1 MKRKF
6 VKVMFFGALALSTV
20 TYVGCKDYDDDV
32 KGLQEQIDNINQ
44 KGADV
49 TTEAMN
55 AAISSAIAK
64 VQADLDKI
72 ASKADKSALDA
83 LQAVVTKLQEAVN
96 GKADASTLESLKA
109 ELNEAI
115 ATVDSS
121 IQPKIDAAKTQL
133 EGQIAGLE
141 TKLEEADEA
150 IKGSIATQ
158 IADLKTELQDLM
170 DANAAEY
177 AKLYATKVD
186 LNALSDRVET
196 LEKIKHLTTDDVLSF
211 IQTDADV
218 KKYIDDEFVALL
230 QQNLDNPESALR
242 AYLEGVFTTGIMTQV
257 EAKCGEIADA
267 KMEALRQEWTT
278 YKTEQ
283 GKDYKAIVERLATLE
298 GYNLSTME
306 ELYNSLTDPKNNTID
321 KANTCFEALGDIT
334 DLATEFGKYTT
345 TTKLE
350 KNYVQIADLNTKIG
364 EYIGSSI
371 SDLDSKV
378 ETLETKLNALQSGL
392 TSMLK
397 SLVFAP
403 QKYDASGELVRSVS
417 FASIYTS
424 TAQTAEG
431 PVVISAPTSVK
442 VNFRVSPASAVADL
456 IGEHPKYTITTDKH
470 VITSR
475 AATNDGILTVASVEQ
490 AKDEADVAIE
500 GMITVT
506 LNAATAVKS
515 YALSLSVVGNNEEG
529 KDVTNFTEINSD
541 YFAVIVSKKYI
552 NAVDYAAKTYGSPEL
567 LVDKA
572 GSAINFYDAE
582 KNSEYIKVK
591 LSDNENGS
599 SPAAEAVTLASLGLS
614 PDLFEVTF
622 EKTESPVDADYFV
635 LNPTTYAL
643 TVNQSKLPASSR
655 YNKTCT
661 VTPKIKVTTTATNE
675 GQPVK
680 ADYTGTAVTAKI
692 VAEGVNLEYAV
703 ANELYWSN
711 ASAAQTVTLTSE
723 QIADIVKEIN
733 KVTGETYDN
742 LTAALAGVV
751 ASDGNVSTSD
761 GDVSIAASG
770 NDVTVTIPQGTV
782 GDAAKD
788 YTFTPS
794 LKLTYDNSAIVNITV
809 KVKVLAPVVTDLKLG
824 ANTINWNGTSVV
836 DLMPSADAQTMT
848 ALTVSRKLSEVLLA
862 TDIAALKK
870 AVVTDKTVQLKI
882 TKGGDEGETNLYPGT
897 INFDDFTVKAAA
909 ATDKAVS
916 YTFSLYYTPKD
927 QDPVVL
933 NANLLTVNLKPSVKV
948 AGTIT
953 APEEEAR
960 TITKT
965 KLTDTYDLSTN
976 FTWKEFR
983 GVTIWPTF
991 AAASGGAT
999 TNPAT
1004 VDGALAIYSGSVKYI
1019 VAEES
1024 RATFVNCFNTEGYT
1038 AETGEIAAAN
1048 KTIQLNDVIRAQE
1061 GAIVNPITVKI
1072 KVIATTGW
1080 GAPENAE
1087 TELTI
1092 TYPAGST
1099 K

>member
-230 QQNLDNPESALR
+230 QQNLDKPESALR
-242 AYLEGVFTTGIMTQV
+242 AYLEGVFTTDIMTQV
-257 EAKCGEIADA
+257 EAKCGEIADT

-278 YKTEQ
+278 YKAEQ
-283 GKDYKAIVERLATLE
+283 GEDYKAIVERLATLE

-364 EYIGSSI
+364 EYIGNSI

-378 ETLETKLNALQSGL
+378 ATLETKLNALQSGL

-703 ANELYWSN
+703 ADLYWKDAVQTANLKSEEIGKILAKIN
-711 ASAAQTVTLTSE
+711 EVAGASYESFSAAVSGATKS
-723 QIADIVKEIN
+723 
-733 KVTGETYDN
+733 
-742 LTAALAGVV
+742 TAADGGVTI
-751 ASDGNVSTSD
+751 D
-761 GDVSIAASG
+761 ASG
-770 NDVTVTIPQGTV
+770 DDVVVTIPAKTV
-782 GDAAKD
+782 GDEAKD
-788 YTFTPS
+788 YTFKPALT
-794 LKLTYDNSAIVNITV
+794 LTYANSAIVNITV
-809 KVKVLAPVVTDLKLG
+809 DVKVLAPVVTDLKLG
-824 ANTINWNGTSVV
+824 ANTINWDGKSVV
-836 DLMPSADAQTMT
+836 DLMPSANAQEMT

-916 YTFSLYYTPKD
+916 YTFSLYYTPKG

-965 KLTDTYDLSTN
+965 KLTDTYDLSTD

-983 GVTIWPTF
+983 GVTIWHTLF
-991 AAASGGAT
+991 SDT
-999 TNPAT
+999 
-1004 VDGALAIYSGSVKYI
+1004 
-1019 VAEES
+1019 
-1024 RATFVNCFNTEGYT
+1024 TFV
-1038 AETGEIAAAN
+1038 
-1048 KTIQLNDVIRAQE
+1048 IR
-1061 GAIVNPITVKI
+1061 
-1072 KVIATTGW
+1072 
-1080 GAPENAE
+1080 EN
-1087 TELTI
+1087 
-1092 TYPAGST
+1092 S
-1099 K
+1099 

>member
-133 EGQIAGLE
+133 EGQIAALE

-170 DANAAEY
+170 AANAAEY

-230 QQNLDNPESALR
+230 QQNLDKPESALR
-242 AYLEGVFTTGIMTQV
+242 AYLEGVFTTDIMTQV
-257 EAKCGEIADA
+257 EAKCGEIADT

-278 YKTEQ
+278 YKAEQ
-283 GKDYKAIVERLATLE
+283 GEDYKAIVERLATLE

-364 EYIGSSI
+364 EYIGNSI

-431 PVVISAPTSVK
+431 PVVISAPTNVK

-599 SPAAEAVTLASLGLS
+599 SPAAEVVTLASLGLS

-622 EKTESPVDADYFV
+622 EKTETPADADYFV

-680 ADYTGTAVTAKI
+680 VDYTGTAVTAKI

-703 ANELYWSN
+703 ADLYWKD
-711 ASAAQTVTLTSE
+711 AAQTANLKSE
-723 QIADIVKEIN
+723 EVDKILAKIN
-733 KVTGETYDN
+733 EVAGASYESFSAAVSGAAKS
-742 LTAALAGVV
+742 TAADGGVTI
-751 ASDGNVSTSD
+751 D
-761 GDVSIAASG
+761 ASG
-770 NDVTVTIPQGTV
+770 NDVVVTIPAKTV
-782 GDAAKD
+782 GDEAKD
-788 YTFTPS
+788 YTFKPALT
-794 LKLTYDNSAIVNITV
+794 LTYANSAIVNITV
-809 KVKVLAPVVTDLKLG
+809 DVKVLAPVVTDLKLG
-824 ANTINWNGTSVV
+824 ANTINWDGKSVV
-836 DLMPSADAQTMT
+836 DLMPSANAQEMT

-882 TKGGDEGETNLYPGT
+882 TKGGDEGEANLYPST
-897 INFDDFTVKAAA
+897 INFDDFNVN
-909 ATDKAVS
+909 ATAEDNEVS

-953 APEEEAR
+953 TPEETAIEL
-960 TITKT
+960 T
-965 KLTDTYDLSTN
+965 KLTDTYDLSTD

-991 AAASGGAT
+991 AVATGGAT
-999 TNPAT
+999 TDPAT

-1024 RATFVNCFNTEGYT
+1024 RATFLNCFNTEGYT

-1048 KTIQLNDVIRAQE
+1048 KTIQLNDVIREQE

-1072 KVIATTGW
+1072 KVIATTAW

-1087 TELTI
+1087 TELII
-1092 TYPAGST
+1092 TYPEGST

>member
-345 TTKLE
+345 TTELE
-350 KNYVQIADLNTKIG
+350 ANYVKLTDLNGKIG
-364 EYIGSSI
+364 AYVDSKI

-599 SPAAEAVTLASLGLS
+599 SSAAEAVTLASLGLS

-622 EKTESPVDADYFV
+622 EKTESPEDADYFV

-680 ADYTGTAVTAKI
+680 VDYTGTVVNAKI

-703 ANELYWSN
+703 ADLYWKDAVQTANLKSEEIGKILAKIN
-711 ASAAQTVTLTSE
+711 EVAGASYESFSAAVSGATKS
-723 QIADIVKEIN
+723 
-733 KVTGETYDN
+733 
-742 LTAALAGVV
+742 TAADGGVTI
-751 ASDGNVSTSD
+751 D
-761 GDVSIAASG
+761 ASG
-770 NDVTVTIPQGTV
+770 DDVVVTIPAKTV
-782 GDAAKD
+782 GDEAKD
-788 YTFTPS
+788 YTFKPALT
-794 LKLTYDNSAIVNITV
+794 LTYANSAIVNITV
-809 KVKVLAPVVTDLKLG
+809 DVKVLAPVVTDLKLG
-824 ANTINWNGTSVV
+824 ANTINWDGKSVV
-836 DLMPSADAQTMT
+836 DLMPSANAQEMT

-882 TKGGDEGETNLYPGT
+882 TKGGDEGEANLYPGT
-897 INFDDFTVKAAA
+897 INFDDFNVN
-909 ATDKAVS
+909 ATAEDNEVS

-953 APEEEAR
+953 APEETAIEL
-960 TITKT
+960 T

-991 AAASGGAT
+991 AVASGGAT
-999 TNPAT
+999 TDPAT
-1004 VDGALAIYSGSVKYI
+1004 VEGALAIYSGSVKYI

-1024 RATFVNCFNTEGYT
+1024 RATFLNCFNTEGYT

-1048 KTIQLNDVIRAQE
+1048 KTIQLNDVIREQE
-1061 GAIVNPITVKI
+1061 GAIVKPITVKI
-1072 KVIATTGW
+1072 KVIATTAW

-1087 TELTI
+1087 TELII
-1092 TYPAGST
+1092 TYPEGST

>member
-133 EGQIAGLE
+133 EGQIAALE

-170 DANAAEY
+170 AANAAEY

-230 QQNLDNPESALR
+230 QQNLDKPESALR

-257 EAKCGEIADA
+257 ETKCGEIADA

-345 TTKLE
+345 TTELE
-350 KNYVQIADLNTKIG
+350 TNYVKLTDLNGKIG
-364 EYIGSSI
+364 AYV
-371 SDLDSKV
+371 DSKISGLDARV
-378 ETLETKLNALQSGL
+378 ATLETKLNALQSGL

-490 AKDEADVAIE
+490 AKDEEGANIE

-591 LSDNENGS
+591 LSDNENGT
-599 SPAAEAVTLASLGLS
+599 SPAEAVTLASLGLS

-622 EKTESPVDADYFV
+622 EKAESPVDADYFV

-661 VTPKIKVTTTATNE
+661 VTPKIKVTTTATSE

-680 ADYTGTAVTAKI
+680 ADYTGTVVTAKI

-703 ANELYWSN
+703 ADLYWKDAVQTANLKSEEIGKILAKIN
-711 ASAAQTVTLTSE
+711 EVAGASYE
-723 QIADIVKEIN
+723 N
-733 KVTGETYDN
+733 F
-742 LTAALAGVV
+742 TAAVSGATKLTTA
-751 ASDGNVSTSD
+751 DGEVTID
-761 GDVSIAASG
+761 ASG
-770 NDVTVTIPQGTV
+770 DDVVVNIPAKTV
-782 GDAAKD
+782 GDEAKD
-788 YTFTPS
+788 YTFKPALT
-794 LKLTYDNSAIVNITV
+794 LTYANSAIVNITV
-809 KVKVLAPVVTDLKLG
+809 DVKVLAPVVTDLKLG

-836 DLMPSADAQTMT
+836 DLMPSADAQAMS

-870 AVVTDKTVQLKI
+870 AVQTDKTVQLKI
-882 TKGGDEGETNLYPGT
+882 TKGGDESETNLYPGT

-965 KLTDTYDLSTN
+965 KLTDTYDLSTD

-991 AAASGGAT
+991 AAVSGGAT
-999 TNPAT
+999 TSPAT
-1004 VDGALAIYSGSVKYI
+1004 VEGALAIYSGSVKYI

-1024 RATFVNCFNTEGYT
+1024 RATFVNCFNTTGYT
-1038 AETGEIAAAN
+1038 AETGEIAADN
-1048 KTIQLNDVIRAQE
+1048 KTIKLNDVIRAQE

>member
-230 QQNLDNPESALR
+230 QQNLDKPESALR
-242 AYLEGVFTTGIMTQV
+242 AYLEGVFTTDIMTQV
-257 EAKCGEIADA
+257 EAKCGEIADT

-278 YKTEQ
+278 YKAEQ
-283 GKDYKAIVERLATLE
+283 GEDYKAIVERLATLE

-345 TTKLE
+345 TTELE
-350 KNYVQIADLNTKIG
+350 ANYVKLTDLNGKIG
-364 EYIGSSI
+364 AYVDSKI

-552 NAVDYAAKTYGSPEL
+552 NAVDYVAKTYGSPEL

-599 SPAAEAVTLASLGLS
+599 SPAAEVVTLASLGLS

-622 EKTESPVDADYFV
+622 EKTEIPADADYFV

-680 ADYTGTAVTAKI
+680 VDYTGTAVTAKI

-703 ANELYWSN
+703 ADLYWKD
-711 ASAAQTVTLTSE
+711 AAQTANLKSE
-723 QIADIVKEIN
+723 EVDKILAKIN
-733 KVTGETYDN
+733 EVAGASYESFSAAVSGAAKS
-742 LTAALAGVV
+742 TAADGGVTI
-751 ASDGNVSTSD
+751 D
-761 GDVSIAASG
+761 ASG
-770 NDVTVTIPQGTV
+770 DDVVVTIPAKTV
-782 GDAAKD
+782 GDEAKD
-788 YTFTPS
+788 YTFKPALT
-794 LKLTYDNSAIVNITV
+794 LTYANSAIVNITV
-809 KVKVLAPVVTDLKLG
+809 DVKVLAPVVTDLKLG
-824 ANTINWNGTSVV
+824 ANTINWDGKSVV
-836 DLMPSADAQTMT
+836 DLMPSANAQEMT

-882 TKGGDEGETNLYPGT
+882 TKGGDEGEANLYPST
-897 INFDDFTVKAAA
+897 INFDDFNVKAAA

-991 AAASGGAT
+991 AVASGGAT
-999 TNPAT
+999 TDPAS

-1024 RATFVNCFNTEGYT
+1024 RATFVNCFNTTGYT
-1038 AETGEIAAAN
+1038 AETGEIAADN
-1048 KTIQLNDVIRAQE
+1048 KTIKLNDVIRAQE

>member
-1 MKRKF
+1 MLFR
-6 VKVMFFGALALSTV
+6 S
-20 TYVGCKDYDDDV
+20 YVGCKDYDDDV

-133 EGQIAGLE
+133 EGQIAALE

-170 DANAAEY
+170 AANAAEY

-230 QQNLDNPESALR
+230 QQNLDKPESALR
-242 AYLEGVFTTGIMTQV
+242 AYLEGVFTTDIMTQV
-257 EAKCGEIADA
+257 EAKCGEIADT

-278 YKTEQ
+278 YKAEQ
-283 GKDYKAIVERLATLE
+283 GEDYKAIVERLATLE

-364 EYIGSSI
+364 EYIGNSI

-431 PVVISAPTSVK
+431 PVVISAPTNVK

-599 SPAAEAVTLASLGLS
+599 SPAAEVVTLASLGLS

-622 EKTESPVDADYFV
+622 EKTETPADADYFV

-680 ADYTGTAVTAKI
+680 VDYTGTAVTAKI

-703 ANELYWSN
+703 ADLYWKD
-711 ASAAQTVTLTSE
+711 AAQTANLKSE
-723 QIADIVKEIN
+723 EVDKILAKIN
-733 KVTGETYDN
+733 EVAGASYESFSAAVSGAAKS
-742 LTAALAGVV
+742 TAADGGVTI
-751 ASDGNVSTSD
+751 D
-761 GDVSIAASG
+761 ASG
-770 NDVTVTIPQGTV
+770 NDVVVTIPAKTV
-782 GDAAKD
+782 GDEAKD
-788 YTFTPS
+788 YTFKPALT
-794 LKLTYDNSAIVNITV
+794 LTYANSAIVNITV
-809 KVKVLAPVVTDLKLG
+809 DVKVLAPVVTDLKLG
-824 ANTINWNGTSVV
+824 ANTINWDGKSVV
-836 DLMPSADAQTMT
+836 DLMPSANAQEMT

-882 TKGGDEGETNLYPGT
+882 TKGGDEGEANLYPST
-897 INFDDFTVKAAA
+897 INFDDFNVN
-909 ATDKAVS
+909 ATAEDNEVS

-953 APEEEAR
+953 APEETAIEL
-960 TITKT
+960 T
-965 KLTDTYDLSTN
+965 KLTDTYDLSTD

-991 AAASGGAT
+991 AVATGGAT
-999 TNPAT
+999 TDPAT

-1024 RATFVNCFNTEGYT
+1024 RATFLNCFNTEGYT

-1048 KTIQLNDVIRAQE
+1048 KTIQLNDVIREQE

-1072 KVIATTGW
+1072 KVIATTAW

-1087 TELTI
+1087 TELII
-1092 TYPAGST
+1092 TYPEGST

>member
-1 MKRKF
+1 M
-6 VKVMFFGALALSTV
+6 
-20 TYVGCKDYDDDV
+20 
-32 KGLQEQIDNINQ
+32 
-44 KGADV
+44 
-49 TTEAMN
+49 
-55 AAISSAIAK
+55 
-64 VQADLDKI
+64 
-72 ASKADKSALDA
+72 
-83 LQAVVTKLQEAVN
+83 
-96 GKADASTLESLKA
+96 
-109 ELNEAI
+109 
-115 ATVDSS
+115 
-121 IQPKIDAAKTQL
+121 
-133 EGQIAGLE
+133 EGQIAALE

-170 DANAAEY
+170 AANAAEY

-230 QQNLDNPESALR
+230 QQNLDKPESALR
-242 AYLEGVFTTGIMTQV
+242 AYLEGVFTTDIMTQV
-257 EAKCGEIADA
+257 EAKCGEIADT

-278 YKTEQ
+278 YKAEQ
-283 GKDYKAIVERLATLE
+283 GEDYKAIVERLATLE

-364 EYIGSSI
+364 EYIGNSI

-431 PVVISAPTSVK
+431 PVVISAPTNVK

-599 SPAAEAVTLASLGLS
+599 SPAAEVVTLASLGLS

-622 EKTESPVDADYFV
+622 EKTETPADADYFV

-680 ADYTGTAVTAKI
+680 VDYTGTAVTAKI

-703 ANELYWSN
+703 ADLYWKD
-711 ASAAQTVTLTSE
+711 AAQTANLKSE
-723 QIADIVKEIN
+723 EVDKILAKIN
-733 KVTGETYDN
+733 EVAGASYESFSAAVSGAAKS
-742 LTAALAGVV
+742 TAADGGVTI
-751 ASDGNVSTSD
+751 D
-761 GDVSIAASG
+761 ASG
-770 NDVTVTIPQGTV
+770 NDVVVTIPAKTV
-782 GDAAKD
+782 GDEAKD
-788 YTFTPS
+788 YTFKPALT
-794 LKLTYDNSAIVNITV
+794 LTYANSAIVNITV
-809 KVKVLAPVVTDLKLG
+809 DVKVLAPVVTDLKLG
-824 ANTINWNGTSVV
+824 ANTINWDGKSVV
-836 DLMPSADAQTMT
+836 DLMPSANAQEMT

-882 TKGGDEGETNLYPGT
+882 TKGGDEGEANLYPST
-897 INFDDFTVKAAA
+897 INFDDFNVN
-909 ATDKAVS
+909 ATAEDNEVS

-953 APEEEAR
+953 APEETAIEL
-960 TITKT
+960 T
-965 KLTDTYDLSTN
+965 KLTDTYDLSTD

-991 AAASGGAT
+991 AVATGGAT
-999 TNPAT
+999 TDPAT

-1024 RATFVNCFNTEGYT
+1024 RATFLNCFNTEGYT

-1048 KTIQLNDVIRAQE
+1048 KTIQLNDVIREQE

-1072 KVIATTGW
+1072 KVIATTAW

-1087 TELTI
+1087 TELII
-1092 TYPAGST
+1092 TYPEGST

>member
-230 QQNLDNPESALR
+230 QQNLDKPESALR
-242 AYLEGVFTTGIMTQV
+242 AYLEGVFTTDIMTQV
-257 EAKCGEIADA
+257 EAKCGEIADT
-267 KMEALRQEWTT
+267 KMEALRQEWIT

-283 GKDYKAIVERLATLE
+283 GEDYKAIVERLATLE

-345 TTKLE
+345 TTELE

-364 EYIGSSI
+364 EYIGNSI

-591 LSDNENGS
+591 LSDNEDGT
-599 SPAAEAVTLASLGLS
+599 SPAAEFVTLASLGLS

-622 EKTESPVDADYFV
+622 EKAESPEDADYFV

-680 ADYTGTAVTAKI
+680 VDYTGNAVTAKI

-703 ANELYWSN
+703 ADLYWKD
-711 ASAAQTVTLTSE
+711 AAQTANLKSE
-723 QIADIVKEIN
+723 EVDKILAKIN
-733 KVTGETYDN
+733 EVAGASYESFSAAVSGAAKS
-742 LTAALAGVV
+742 TAADGGV
-751 ASDGNVSTSD
+751 TI
-761 GDVSIAASG
+761 DVSG
-770 NDVTVTIPQGTV
+770 NDVVVTIPAKTV
-782 GDAAKD
+782 GDEAKD
-788 YTFTPS
+788 YTFKPALT
-794 LKLTYDNSAIVNITV
+794 LTYANSAIVNITV
-809 KVKVLAPVVTDLKLG
+809 DVKVLAPVVTDLKLG
-824 ANTINWNGTSVV
+824 ANTINWDGKSVV
-836 DLMPSADAQTMT
+836 DLMPSANAQEMT

-882 TKGGDEGETNLYPGT
+882 TKGGDEGEANLYPST
-897 INFDDFTVKAAA
+897 INFDDFNVN
-909 ATDKAVS
+909 ATAEDNEVS

-953 APEEEAR
+953 APEETAIEL
-960 TITKT
+960 T

-983 GVTIWPTF
+983 GVTRRQTF
-991 AAASGGAT
+991 
-999 TNPAT
+999 
-1004 VDGALAIYSGSVKYI
+1004 
-1019 VAEES
+1019 
-1024 RATFVNCFNTEGYT
+1024 FV
-1038 AETGEIAAAN
+1038 
-1048 KTIQLNDVIRAQE
+1048 
-1061 GAIVNPITVKI
+1061 
-1072 KVIATTGW
+1072 
-1080 GAPENAE
+1080 
-1087 TELTI
+1087 
-1092 TYPAGST
+1092 
-1099 K
+1099 

>member
-230 QQNLDNPESALR
+230 QQNLDKPESALR
-242 AYLEGVFTTGIMTQV
+242 AYLEGVFTTDIMTQV
-257 EAKCGEIADA
+257 EAKCGEIADT
-267 KMEALRQEWTT
+267 KMEALRQEWIT

-283 GKDYKAIVERLATLE
+283 GEDYKAIVERLATLE

-345 TTKLE
+345 TTELE

-364 EYIGSSI
+364 EYIGNSI

-591 LSDNENGS
+591 LSDNEDGT
-599 SPAAEAVTLASLGLS
+599 SPAAEFVTLASLGLS

-622 EKTESPVDADYFV
+622 EKAESPEDADYFV

-680 ADYTGTAVTAKI
+680 VDYTGNAVTAKI

-703 ANELYWSN
+703 ADLYWKD
-711 ASAAQTVTLTSE
+711 AAQTANLKSE
-723 QIADIVKEIN
+723 EVDKILAKIN
-733 KVTGETYDN
+733 EVAGASYESFSAAVSGAAKS
-742 LTAALAGVV
+742 TAADGGV
-751 ASDGNVSTSD
+751 TI
-761 GDVSIAASG
+761 DVSG
-770 NDVTVTIPQGTV
+770 NDVVVTIPAKTV
-782 GDAAKD
+782 GDEAKD
-788 YTFTPS
+788 YTFKPALT
-794 LKLTYDNSAIVNITV
+794 LTYANSAIVNITV
-809 KVKVLAPVVTDLKLG
+809 DVKVLAPVVTDLKLG
-824 ANTINWNGTSVV
+824 ANTINWDGKSVV
-836 DLMPSADAQTMT
+836 DLMPSANAQEMT

-882 TKGGDEGETNLYPGT
+882 TKGGDEGEANLYPST
-897 INFDDFTVKAAA
+897 INFDDFNVN
-909 ATDKAVS
+909 ATAEDNEVS

-953 APEEEAR
+953 APEETAIEL
-960 TITKT
+960 T

-983 GVTIWPTF
+983 GVTIWQTF
-991 AAASGGAT
+991 
-999 TNPAT
+999 
-1004 VDGALAIYSGSVKYI
+1004 
-1019 VAEES
+1019 
-1024 RATFVNCFNTEGYT
+1024 FV
-1038 AETGEIAAAN
+1038 
-1048 KTIQLNDVIRAQE
+1048 
-1061 GAIVNPITVKI
+1061 
-1072 KVIATTGW
+1072 
-1080 GAPENAE
+1080 
-1087 TELTI
+1087 
-1092 TYPAGST
+1092 
-1099 K
+1099 

>member
-133 EGQIAGLE
+133 EGQIAALE

-170 DANAAEY
+170 AANAAEY

-218 KKYIDDEFVALL
+218 KKYIDDGFVALL
-230 QQNLDNPESALR
+230 QQNLDKPESALR
-242 AYLEGVFTTGIMTQV
+242 AYLEGVFTTDIMTQV
-257 EAKCGEIADA
+257 EAKCGEIADT

-278 YKTEQ
+278 YKAEQ
-283 GKDYKAIVERLATLE
+283 GEDYKAIVERLATLE

-364 EYIGSSI
+364 EYIGNSI

-431 PVVISAPTSVK
+431 PVVISAPTNVK

-599 SPAAEAVTLASLGLS
+599 SPAAEVVTLASLGLS

-622 EKTESPVDADYFV
+622 EKTETPADADYFV

-680 ADYTGTAVTAKI
+680 VDYTGTAVTAKI

-703 ANELYWSN
+703 ADLYWKD
-711 ASAAQTVTLTSE
+711 AAQTANLKSE
-723 QIADIVKEIN
+723 EVDKILAKIN
-733 KVTGETYDN
+733 EVAGASYESFSAAVSGAAKS
-742 LTAALAGVV
+742 TAADGGVTI
-751 ASDGNVSTSD
+751 D
-761 GDVSIAASG
+761 ASG
-770 NDVTVTIPQGTV
+770 NDVVVTIPAKTV
-782 GDAAKD
+782 GDEAKD
-788 YTFTPS
+788 YTFKPALT
-794 LKLTYDNSAIVNITV
+794 LTYANSAIVNITV
-809 KVKVLAPVVTDLKLG
+809 DVKVLAPVVTDLKLG
-824 ANTINWNGTSVV
+824 ANTINWDGKSVV
-836 DLMPSADAQTMT
+836 DLMPSANAQEMT

-882 TKGGDEGETNLYPGT
+882 TKGGDEGEANLYPST
-897 INFDDFTVKAAA
+897 INFDDFNVN
-909 ATDKAVS
+909 ATAEDNEVS

-953 APEEEAR
+953 APEETAIEL
-960 TITKT
+960 T
-965 KLTDTYDLSTN
+965 KLTDTYDLSTD

-991 AAASGGAT
+991 AVATGGAT
-999 TNPAT
+999 TDPAT

-1024 RATFVNCFNTEGYT
+1024 RATFLNCFNTEGYT

-1048 KTIQLNDVIRAQE
+1048 KTIQLNDVIREQE

-1072 KVIATTGW
+1072 KVIATTAW

-1087 TELTI
+1087 TELII
-1092 TYPAGST
+1092 TYPEGST

>member
-1 MKRKF
+1 M
-6 VKVMFFGALALSTV
+6 
-20 TYVGCKDYDDDV
+20 
-32 KGLQEQIDNINQ
+32 
-44 KGADV
+44 
-49 TTEAMN
+49 
-55 AAISSAIAK
+55 
-64 VQADLDKI
+64 
-72 ASKADKSALDA
+72 
-83 LQAVVTKLQEAVN
+83 
-96 GKADASTLESLKA
+96 
-109 ELNEAI
+109 
-115 ATVDSS
+115 
-121 IQPKIDAAKTQL
+121 
-133 EGQIAGLE
+133 
-141 TKLEEADEA
+141 
-150 IKGSIATQ
+150 
-158 IADLKTELQDLM
+158 
-170 DANAAEY
+170 
-177 AKLYATKVD
+177 
-186 LNALSDRVET
+186 
-196 LEKIKHLTTDDVLSF
+196 
-211 IQTDADV
+211 
-218 KKYIDDEFVALL
+218 
-230 QQNLDNPESALR
+230 
-242 AYLEGVFTTGIMTQV
+242 
-257 EAKCGEIADA
+257 
-267 KMEALRQEWTT
+267 
-278 YKTEQ
+278 
-283 GKDYKAIVERLATLE
+283 
-298 GYNLSTME
+298 
-306 ELYNSLTDPKNNTID
+306 
-321 KANTCFEALGDIT
+321 
-334 DLATEFGKYTT
+334 
-345 TTKLE
+345 
-350 KNYVQIADLNTKIG
+350 QIADLNTKIG
-364 EYIGSSI
+364 EYIGNSI

-378 ETLETKLNALQSGL
+378 ATLETKLNALQSGL

-680 ADYTGTAVTAKI
+680 VDYTGTAVTAKI

-703 ANELYWSN
+703 ADLYWKD
-711 ASAAQTVTLTSE
+711 AAQTANLKSE
-723 QIADIVKEIN
+723 EVDKILAKIN
-733 KVTGETYDN
+733 EVAGASYESFSAAVSGAAKS
-742 LTAALAGVV
+742 TAADGGVTI
-751 ASDGNVSTSD
+751 D
-761 GDVSIAASG
+761 ASG
-770 NDVTVTIPQGTV
+770 NDVVVTIPAKTV
-782 GDAAKD
+782 GDEAKD
-788 YTFTPS
+788 YTFKPALT
-794 LKLTYDNSAIVNITV
+794 LTYANSAIVNITV
-809 KVKVLAPVVTDLKLG
+809 DVKVLAPVVTDLKLG
-824 ANTINWNGTSVV
+824 ANTINWDGKSVV
-836 DLMPSADAQTMT
+836 DLMPSANAQEMT

-882 TKGGDEGETNLYPGT
+882 TKGGDEGEANLYPST
-897 INFDDFTVKAAA
+897 INFDDFNVN
-909 ATDKAVS
+909 ATAEDNEVS

-953 APEEEAR
+953 APEETAIEL
-960 TITKT
+960 T

-991 AAASGGAT
+991 AVASGGAT

-1004 VDGALAIYSGSVKYI
+1004 VEGALAIYSGSVKYI

-1024 RATFVNCFNTEGYT
+1024 RATFLNCFNTEGYT

-1072 KVIATTGW
+1072 KVIATTAW

-1087 TELTI
+1087 TELII
-1092 TYPAGST
+1092 TYPEGST

>member
-622 EKTESPVDADYFV
+622 EKTEVPADADYFV

-703 ANELYWSN
+703 ADLYWKDAVQTANLKSEEIGKILAKIN
-711 ASAAQTVTLTSE
+711 EVAGASYESFSAAVSGATKS
-723 QIADIVKEIN
+723 
-733 KVTGETYDN
+733 
-742 LTAALAGVV
+742 TAADGGVTI
-751 ASDGNVSTSD
+751 D
-761 GDVSIAASG
+761 ASG
-770 NDVTVTIPQGTV
+770 DDVVVTIPAKTV
-782 GDAAKD
+782 GDEAKD
-788 YTFTPS
+788 YTFKPALT
-794 LKLTYDNSAIVNITV
+794 LTYANSAIVNITV
-809 KVKVLAPVVTDLKLG
+809 DVKVLAPVVTDLKLG
-824 ANTINWNGTSVV
+824 ANTINWDGKSVV

-882 TKGGDEGETNLYPGT
+882 TKGGDESETNLYPST
-897 INFDDFTVKAAA
+897 INFDDFNVN
-909 ATDKAVS
+909 ATAEDNEVS

-953 APEEEAR
+953 APEETAIEL
-960 TITKT
+960 T

-991 AAASGGAT
+991 AVASGGAT

-1004 VDGALAIYSGSVKYI
+1004 VEGALAIYSGSVKYI

-1024 RATFVNCFNTEGYT
+1024 RATFLNCFNTEGYT

-1072 KVIATTGW
+1072 KVIATTAW

-1087 TELTI
+1087 TELII
-1092 TYPAGST
+1092 TYPEGST

>member
-133 EGQIAGLE
+133 EGQIAALE

-170 DANAAEY
+170 AANAAEY

-230 QQNLDNPESALR
+230 QQNLDKPESALR
-242 AYLEGVFTTGIMTQV
+242 AYLEGVFTTDIMTQV
-257 EAKCGEIADA
+257 EAKCGEIADT

-278 YKTEQ
+278 YKAEQ
-283 GKDYKAIVERLATLE
+283 GEDYKAIVERLATLE

-364 EYIGSSI
+364 EYIGNSI

-431 PVVISAPTSVK
+431 PVVISAPTNVK

-599 SPAAEAVTLASLGLS
+599 SPAAEVVTLASLGLS

-622 EKTESPVDADYFV
+622 EKTETPADADYFV

-680 ADYTGTAVTAKI
+680 VDYTGIAVTAKI

-703 ANELYWSN
+703 ADLYWKD
-711 ASAAQTVTLTSE
+711 AAQTANLKSE
-723 QIADIVKEIN
+723 EVDKILAKIN
-733 KVTGETYDN
+733 EVAGASYESFSAAVSGAAKS
-742 LTAALAGVV
+742 TAADGGVTI
-751 ASDGNVSTSD
+751 D
-761 GDVSIAASG
+761 ASG
-770 NDVTVTIPQGTV
+770 NDVVVTIPAKTV
-782 GDAAKD
+782 GDEAKD
-788 YTFTPS
+788 YTFKPALT
-794 LKLTYDNSAIVNITV
+794 LTYANSAIVNITV
-809 KVKVLAPVVTDLKLG
+809 DVKVLAPVVTDLKLG
-824 ANTINWNGTSVV
+824 ANTINWDGKSVV
-836 DLMPSADAQTMT
+836 DLMPSANAQEMT

-882 TKGGDEGETNLYPGT
+882 TKGGDEGEANLYPST
-897 INFDDFTVKAAA
+897 INFDDFNVN
-909 ATDKAVS
+909 ATAEDNEVS

-953 APEEEAR
+953 APEETAIEL
-960 TITKT
+960 T
-965 KLTDTYDLSTN
+965 KLTDTYDLSTD

-991 AAASGGAT
+991 AVATGGAT
-999 TNPAT
+999 TDPAT

-1019 VAEES
+1019 VAEKS
-1024 RATFVNCFNTEGYT
+1024 RATFLNCFNTEGYT

-1048 KTIQLNDVIRAQE
+1048 KTIQLNDVIREQE

-1072 KVIATTGW
+1072 KVIATTAW

-1087 TELTI
+1087 TELII
-1092 TYPAGST
+1092 TYPEGST

>member
-133 EGQIAGLE
+133 EGQIAALE

-170 DANAAEY
+170 AANAAEY

-230 QQNLDNPESALR
+230 QQNLDKPESALR
-242 AYLEGVFTTGIMTQV
+242 AYLEGVFTTDIMTQV
-257 EAKCGEIADA
+257 EAKCGEIADT

-278 YKTEQ
+278 YKAEQ
-283 GKDYKAIVERLATLE
+283 GEDYKAIVERLATLE

-364 EYIGSSI
+364 EYIGNSI

-431 PVVISAPTSVK
+431 PVVISAPTNVK

-599 SPAAEAVTLASLGLS
+599 SPAAEVVTLASLGLS

-622 EKTESPVDADYFV
+622 EKTETPADADYFV

-680 ADYTGTAVTAKI
+680 VDYTGTAVTAKI

-703 ANELYWSN
+703 ADLYWKD
-711 ASAAQTVTLTSE
+711 AAQTANLKSE
-723 QIADIVKEIN
+723 EVDKILAKIN
-733 KVTGETYDN
+733 EVAGASYESFSAAVSGAAKS
-742 LTAALAGVV
+742 TAADGGVTI
-751 ASDGNVSTSD
+751 D
-761 GDVSIAASG
+761 ASG
-770 NDVTVTIPQGTV
+770 NDVVVTIPAKTI
-782 GDAAKD
+782 GDEAKD
-788 YTFTPS
+788 YTFKPALT
-794 LKLTYDNSAIVNITV
+794 LTYANSAIVNITV
-809 KVKVLAPVVTDLKLG
+809 DVKVLAPVVTDLKLG
-824 ANTINWNGTSVV
+824 ANTINWDGKSVV
-836 DLMPSADAQTMT
+836 DLMPSANAQEMT

-882 TKGGDEGETNLYPGT
+882 TKGGDEGEANLYPST
-897 INFDDFTVKAAA
+897 INFDDFNVN
-909 ATDKAVS
+909 ATAEDNEVS

-953 APEEEAR
+953 APEETAIEL
-960 TITKT
+960 T
-965 KLTDTYDLSTN
+965 KLTDTYDLSTD

-991 AAASGGAT
+991 AVATGGAT
-999 TNPAT
+999 TDPAT

-1024 RATFVNCFNTEGYT
+1024 RATFLNCFNTEGYT

-1048 KTIQLNDVIRAQE
+1048 KTIQLNDVIREQE

-1072 KVIATTGW
+1072 KVIATTAW

-1087 TELTI
+1087 TELII
-1092 TYPAGST
+1092 TYPEGST

>member
-230 QQNLDNPESALR
+230 QQNLDKPESALR
-242 AYLEGVFTTGIMTQV
+242 AYLEGVFTTDIMTQV
-257 EAKCGEIADA
+257 EAKCGEIADT
-267 KMEALRQEWTT
+267 KMEALRQEWIT

-283 GKDYKAIVERLATLE
+283 GEDYKAIVERLATLE

-345 TTKLE
+345 TTELE

-364 EYIGSSI
+364 EYIGNSI

-591 LSDNENGS
+591 LSDNEDGT
-599 SPAAEAVTLASLGLS
+599 SPAAEFVTLASLGLS

-622 EKTESPVDADYFV
+622 EKAESPEDADYFV

-680 ADYTGTAVTAKI
+680 VDYTGNAVTAKI

-703 ANELYWSN
+703 ADLYWKD
-711 ASAAQTVTLTSE
+711 AAQTANLKSE
-723 QIADIVKEIN
+723 EVDKILAKIN
-733 KVTGETYDN
+733 EVAGASYESFSAAVSGAAKS
-742 LTAALAGVV
+742 TAADGGV
-751 ASDGNVSTSD
+751 TI
-761 GDVSIAASG
+761 DVSG
-770 NDVTVTIPQGTV
+770 NDVVVTIPAKTV
-782 GDAAKD
+782 GDEAKD
-788 YTFTPS
+788 YTFKPALT
-794 LKLTYDNSAIVNITV
+794 LTYANSAIVNITV
-809 KVKVLAPVVTDLKLG
+809 DVKVLAPVVTDLKLG

-836 DLMPSADAQTMT
+836 DLMPSANAQEMT

-882 TKGGDEGETNLYPGT
+882 TKGGDEGEANLYPST
-897 INFDDFTVKAAA
+897 INFDDFNVN
-909 ATDKAVS
+909 ATAEDNEVS

-953 APEEEAR
+953 APEETAIEL
-960 TITKT
+960 T

-991 AAASGGAT
+991 AVASGGAT

-1004 VDGALAIYSGSVKYI
+1004 VEGALAIYSGSVKYI

-1024 RATFVNCFNTEGYT
+1024 RATFLNCFNTEGYT

-1072 KVIATTGW
+1072 KVIATTAW

-1087 TELTI
+1087 TELII
-1092 TYPAGST
+1092 TYPEGST

>member
-1 MKRKF
+1 
-6 VKVMFFGALALSTV
+6 
-20 TYVGCKDYDDDV
+20 
-32 KGLQEQIDNINQ
+32 
-44 KGADV
+44 
-49 TTEAMN
+49 
-55 AAISSAIAK
+55 
-64 VQADLDKI
+64 
-72 ASKADKSALDA
+72 
-83 LQAVVTKLQEAVN
+83 
-96 GKADASTLESLKA
+96 
-109 ELNEAI
+109 
-115 ATVDSS
+115 
-121 IQPKIDAAKTQL
+121 
-133 EGQIAGLE
+133 
-141 TKLEEADEA
+141 
-150 IKGSIATQ
+150 
-158 IADLKTELQDLM
+158 
-170 DANAAEY
+170 
-177 AKLYATKVD
+177 
-186 LNALSDRVET
+186 
-196 LEKIKHLTTDDVLSF
+196 
-211 IQTDADV
+211 
-218 KKYIDDEFVALL
+218 
-230 QQNLDNPESALR
+230 
-242 AYLEGVFTTGIMTQV
+242 MTQV
-257 EAKCGEIADA
+257 EAKCGEIADT

-278 YKTEQ
+278 YKAEQ
-283 GKDYKAIVERLATLE
+283 GEDYKAIVERLATLE

-364 EYIGSSI
+364 EYIGNSI

-431 PVVISAPTSVK
+431 PVVISAPTNVK

-599 SPAAEAVTLASLGLS
+599 SPAAEVVTLASLGLS

-622 EKTESPVDADYFV
+622 EKTETPADADYFV

-680 ADYTGTAVTAKI
+680 VDYTGTAVTAKI

-703 ANELYWSN
+703 ADLYWKD
-711 ASAAQTVTLTSE
+711 AAQTANLKSE
-723 QIADIVKEIN
+723 EVDKILAKIN
-733 KVTGETYDN
+733 EVAGASYESFSAAVSGAAKS
-742 LTAALAGVV
+742 TAADGGVTI
-751 ASDGNVSTSD
+751 D
-761 GDVSIAASG
+761 ASG
-770 NDVTVTIPQGTV
+770 NDVVVTIPAKTV
-782 GDAAKD
+782 GDEAKD
-788 YTFTPS
+788 YTFKPALT
-794 LKLTYDNSAIVNITV
+794 LTYANSAIVNITV
-809 KVKVLAPVVTDLKLG
+809 DVKVLAPVVTDLKLG
-824 ANTINWNGTSVV
+824 ANTINWDGKSVV
-836 DLMPSADAQTMT
+836 DLMPSANAQEMT

-882 TKGGDEGETNLYPGT
+882 TKGGDEGEANLYPST
-897 INFDDFTVKAAA
+897 INFDDFNVN
-909 ATDKAVS
+909 ATAEDNEVS

-953 APEEEAR
+953 APEETAIEL
-960 TITKT
+960 T
-965 KLTDTYDLSTN
+965 KLTDTYDLSTD

-991 AAASGGAT
+991 AVATGGAT
-999 TNPAT
+999 TDPAT

-1024 RATFVNCFNTEGYT
+1024 RATFLNCFNTEGYT

-1048 KTIQLNDVIRAQE
+1048 KTIQLNDVIREQE

-1072 KVIATTGW
+1072 KVIATTAW

-1087 TELTI
+1087 TELII
-1092 TYPAGST
+1092 TYPEGST

>member
-133 EGQIAGLE
+133 EGQIAALE

-230 QQNLDNPESALR
+230 QQNLDKPESALR
-242 AYLEGVFTTGIMTQV
+242 AYLEGVFTTDIMTQV
-257 EAKCGEIADA
+257 EAKCGEIADT

-278 YKTEQ
+278 YKAEQ
-283 GKDYKAIVERLATLE
+283 GEDYKAIVERLATLE

-364 EYIGSSI
+364 EYIGNSI

-378 ETLETKLNALQSGL
+378 ATLETKLNALQSGL

-622 EKTESPVDADYFV
+622 EKTEVPADADYFV

-680 ADYTGTAVTAKI
+680 VDYTGTVVNAKI

-703 ANELYWSN
+703 ADLYWKDAVQTANLKSEEIGKILAKIN
-711 ASAAQTVTLTSE
+711 EVAGASYESFSAAVSGATKS
-723 QIADIVKEIN
+723 
-733 KVTGETYDN
+733 
-742 LTAALAGVV
+742 TAADGGVTI
-751 ASDGNVSTSD
+751 D
-761 GDVSIAASG
+761 ASG
-770 NDVTVTIPQGTV
+770 DDVVVTIPAKTV
-782 GDAAKD
+782 GDEAKD
-788 YTFTPS
+788 YTFKPALT
-794 LKLTYDNSAIVNITV
+794 LTYANSAIVNITV
-809 KVKVLAPVVTDLKLG
+809 DVKVLAPVVTDLKLD
-824 ANTINWNGTSVV
+824 ANTINWDGKSVV
-836 DLMPSADAQTMT
+836 DLMPSADAQAMT

-870 AVVTDKTVQLKI
+870 AVQTDKTVQLKI
-882 TKGGDEGETNLYPGT
+882 TKGGDESETNLYPGT

-965 KLTDTYDLSTN
+965 KLTDTYDLSTD

-999 TNPAT
+999 TDPAT

-1024 RATFVNCFNTEGYT
+1024 RATFVNCFNTTGYT

-1072 KVIATTGW
+1072 KVIATTAW

-1092 TYPAGST
+1092 TYPEGST

>member
-1 MKRKF
+1 
-6 VKVMFFGALALSTV
+6 MFFGALALSTV

-133 EGQIAGLE
+133 EGQIAALE

-170 DANAAEY
+170 AANAAEY

-230 QQNLDNPESALR
+230 QQNLDKPESALR
-242 AYLEGVFTTGIMTQV
+242 AYLEGVFTTDIMTQV
-257 EAKCGEIADA
+257 EAKCGEIADT

-278 YKTEQ
+278 YKAEQ
-283 GKDYKAIVERLATLE
+283 GEDYKAIVERLATLE

-345 TTKLE
+345 TTELE

-364 EYIGSSI
+364 EYIGNSI

-431 PVVISAPTSVK
+431 PVVISAPTNVK

-599 SPAAEAVTLASLGLS
+599 SPAAEVVTLASLGLS

-622 EKTESPVDADYFV
+622 EKTETPADADYFV

-680 ADYTGTAVTAKI
+680 VDYTGTAVTAKI

-703 ANELYWSN
+703 ADLYWKD
-711 ASAAQTVTLTSE
+711 AAQTANLKSE
-723 QIADIVKEIN
+723 EVDKILAKIN
-733 KVTGETYDN
+733 EVAGASYESFSAAVSGAAKS
-742 LTAALAGVV
+742 TAADGGVTI
-751 ASDGNVSTSD
+751 D
-761 GDVSIAASG
+761 ASG
-770 NDVTVTIPQGTV
+770 NDVVVTIPAKTV
-782 GDAAKD
+782 GDEAKD
-788 YTFTPS
+788 YTFKPALT
-794 LKLTYDNSAIVNITV
+794 LTYANSAIVNITV
-809 KVKVLAPVVTDLKLG
+809 DVKVLAPVVTDLKLG
-824 ANTINWNGTSVV
+824 ANTINWDGKSVV
-836 DLMPSADAQTMT
+836 DLMPSANAQEMT

-882 TKGGDEGETNLYPGT
+882 TKGGDEGEANLYPST
-897 INFDDFTVKAAA
+897 INFDDFNVN
-909 ATDKAVS
+909 ATAEDNEVS

-953 APEEEAR
+953 APEETAIEL
-960 TITKT
+960 T
-965 KLTDTYDLSTN
+965 KLTDTYDLSTD

-991 AAASGGAT
+991 AVATGGAT
-999 TNPAT
+999 TDPAT

-1024 RATFVNCFNTEGYT
+1024 RATFLNCFNTEGYT

-1048 KTIQLNDVIRAQE
+1048 KTIQLNDVIREQE

-1072 KVIATTGW
+1072 KVIATTAW

-1087 TELTI
+1087 TELII
-1092 TYPAGST
+1092 TYPEGST

>member
-32 KGLQEQIDNINQ
+32 KGLQEQIDNIIQ

-133 EGQIAGLE
+133 EGQIAALE

-170 DANAAEY
+170 AANAAEY

-230 QQNLDNPESALR
+230 QQNLDKPESALR
-242 AYLEGVFTTGIMTQV
+242 AYLEGVFTTDIMTQV
-257 EAKCGEIADA
+257 EAKCGEIADT

-278 YKTEQ
+278 YKAEQ
-283 GKDYKAIVERLATLE
+283 GEDYKAIVERLATLE
-298 GYNLSTME
+298 GYNLSTLE

-364 EYIGSSI
+364 EYIGNSI

-431 PVVISAPTSVK
+431 PVVISAPTNVK

-599 SPAAEAVTLASLGLS
+599 SPAAEVVTLASLGLS

-622 EKTESPVDADYFV
+622 EKTETPADADYFV

-680 ADYTGTAVTAKI
+680 VDYTGTAVTAKI

-703 ANELYWSN
+703 ADLYWKD
-711 ASAAQTVTLTSE
+711 AAQTANLKSE
-723 QIADIVKEIN
+723 EVDKILAKIN
-733 KVTGETYDN
+733 EVAGASYESFSAAVSGAAKS
-742 LTAALAGVV
+742 TAADGGVTI
-751 ASDGNVSTSD
+751 D
-761 GDVSIAASG
+761 ASG
-770 NDVTVTIPQGTV
+770 NDVVVTIPAKTV
-782 GDAAKD
+782 GDEAKD
-788 YTFTPS
+788 YTFKPALT
-794 LKLTYDNSAIVNITV
+794 LTYANSAIVNITV
-809 KVKVLAPVVTDLKLG
+809 DVKVLAPVVTDLKLG
-824 ANTINWNGTSVV
+824 ANTINWDGKSVV
-836 DLMPSADAQTMT
+836 DLMPSANAQEMT

-882 TKGGDEGETNLYPGT
+882 TKGGDEGEANLYPST
-897 INFDDFTVKAAA
+897 INFDDFNVN
-909 ATDKAVS
+909 ATAEDNEVS

-953 APEEEAR
+953 APEETAIEL
-960 TITKT
+960 T
-965 KLTDTYDLSTN
+965 KLTDTYDLSTD

-991 AAASGGAT
+991 AVATGGAT
-999 TNPAT
+999 TDPAT

-1024 RATFVNCFNTEGYT
+1024 RATFLNCFNTEGYT

-1048 KTIQLNDVIRAQE
+1048 KTIQLNDVIREQE

-1072 KVIATTGW
+1072 KVIATTAW

-1087 TELTI
+1087 TELII
-1092 TYPAGST
+1092 TYPEGST

>member
-170 DANAAEY
+170 AANAAEY

-230 QQNLDNPESALR
+230 QQNLDKPESALR

-345 TTKLE
+345 TTELE
-350 KNYVQIADLNTKIG
+350 TNYVKLTDLNGKIG
-364 EYIGSSI
+364 AYV
-371 SDLDSKV
+371 DSKISGLDARV
-378 ETLETKLNALQSGL
+378 ATLETKLNALQSGL

-490 AKDEADVAIE
+490 AKDEEGANIE

-591 LSDNENGS
+591 LSDNENGT
-599 SPAAEAVTLASLGLS
+599 SPAEAVTLASLGLS

-622 EKTESPVDADYFV
+622 EKAESPVDADYFV

-661 VTPKIKVTTTATNE
+661 VTPKIKVTTTATSE

-680 ADYTGTAVTAKI
+680 ADYTGTVVTAKI

-703 ANELYWSN
+703 ADLYWKDAVQTANLKSEEIGKILAKIN
-711 ASAAQTVTLTSE
+711 EVAGASYE
-723 QIADIVKEIN
+723 N
-733 KVTGETYDN
+733 F
-742 LTAALAGVV
+742 TAAVSGATKLTTA
-751 ASDGNVSTSD
+751 DGEVTID
-761 GDVSIAASG
+761 ASG
-770 NDVTVTIPQGTV
+770 DDVVVNIPAKTV
-782 GDAAKD
+782 GDEAKD
-788 YTFTPS
+788 YTFKPALT
-794 LKLTYDNSAIVNITV
+794 LTYANSAIVNITV
-809 KVKVLAPVVTDLKLG
+809 DVKVLAPVVTDLKLG

-836 DLMPSADAQTMT
+836 DLMPSADAQAMS

-870 AVVTDKTVQLKI
+870 AVVTDETVQLKI
-882 TKGGDEGETNLYPGT
+882 TKGGDESETNLYPGT

-965 KLTDTYDLSTN
+965 KLTDTYDLSTD

-991 AAASGGAT
+991 AAVSGGAT
-999 TNPAT
+999 TSPAT
-1004 VDGALAIYSGSVKYI
+1004 VEGALAIYSGSVKYI

-1024 RATFVNCFNTEGYT
+1024 RATFVNCFNTTGYT
-1038 AETGEIAAAN
+1038 AETGEIAADN
-1048 KTIQLNDVIRAQE
+1048 KTIKLNDVIRAQE

>member
-133 EGQIAGLE
+133 EGQIAALE

-170 DANAAEY
+170 AANAAEY

-230 QQNLDNPESALR
+230 QQNLDKPESALR
-242 AYLEGVFTTGIMTQV
+242 AYLEGVFTTDIMTQV
-257 EAKCGEIADA
+257 EAKCGEIADT

-278 YKTEQ
+278 YKAEQ
-283 GKDYKAIVERLATLE
+283 GEDYKAIVERLATLE

-364 EYIGSSI
+364 EYIGNSI

-431 PVVISAPTSVK
+431 PVVISAPTNVK

-599 SPAAEAVTLASLGLS
+599 SPAAEVVTLASLGLS

-622 EKTESPVDADYFV
+622 EKTETPADYFV

-680 ADYTGTAVTAKI
+680 VDYTGTAVTAKI

-703 ANELYWSN
+703 ADLYWKD
-711 ASAAQTVTLTSE
+711 AAQTANLKSE
-723 QIADIVKEIN
+723 EVDKILAKIN
-733 KVTGETYDN
+733 EVAGASYESFSAAVSGAAKS
-742 LTAALAGVV
+742 TAADGGVTI
-751 ASDGNVSTSD
+751 D
-761 GDVSIAASG
+761 ASG
-770 NDVTVTIPQGTV
+770 NDVVVTIPAKTV
-782 GDAAKD
+782 GDEAKD
-788 YTFTPS
+788 YTFKPALT
-794 LKLTYDNSAIVNITV
+794 LTYANSAIVNITV
-809 KVKVLAPVVTDLKLG
+809 DVKVLAPVVTDLKLG
-824 ANTINWNGTSVV
+824 ANTINWDGKSVV
-836 DLMPSADAQTMT
+836 DLMPSANAQEMT

-882 TKGGDEGETNLYPGT
+882 TKGGDEGEANLYPST
-897 INFDDFTVKAAA
+897 INFDDFNVN
-909 ATDKAVS
+909 ATAEDNEVS

-953 APEEEAR
+953 APEETAIEL
-960 TITKT
+960 T
-965 KLTDTYDLSTN
+965 KLTDTYDLSTD

-991 AAASGGAT
+991 AVATGGAT
-999 TNPAT
+999 TDPAT

-1024 RATFVNCFNTEGYT
+1024 RATFLNCFNTEGYT

-1048 KTIQLNDVIRAQE
+1048 KTIQLNDVIREQE

-1072 KVIATTGW
+1072 KVIATTAW

-1087 TELTI
+1087 TELII
-1092 TYPAGST
+1092 TYPEGST

>member
-1 MKRKF
+1 M
-6 VKVMFFGALALSTV
+6 
-20 TYVGCKDYDDDV
+20 

-133 EGQIAGLE
+133 EGQIAALE

-230 QQNLDNPESALR
+230 QQNLDKPESALR
-242 AYLEGVFTTGIMTQV
+242 AYLEGVFTTDIMTQV
-257 EAKCGEIADA
+257 EAKCGEIADT
-267 KMEALRQEWTT
+267 KMEALRQEWIT

-283 GKDYKAIVERLATLE
+283 GEDYKAIVKRLATLE

-350 KNYVQIADLNTKIG
+350 KNYVQIADLNGKIG
-364 EYIGSSI
+364 AYV
-371 SDLDSKV
+371 DSKISGLDARV
-378 ETLETKLNALQSGL
+378 ATLETKLNALQSGL

-622 EKTESPVDADYFV
+622 EKTESPEDADYFV

-680 ADYTGTAVTAKI
+680 VDYTGTAVTAKI

-703 ANELYWSN
+703 ADLYWKD
-711 ASAAQTVTLTSE
+711 AAQTANLKSE
-723 QIADIVKEIN
+723 EVDKILAKIN
-733 KVTGETYDN
+733 EVAGASYESFSAAVSGAAKS
-742 LTAALAGVV
+742 TAADGGVTI
-751 ASDGNVSTSD
+751 D
-761 GDVSIAASG
+761 ASG
-770 NDVTVTIPQGTV
+770 DDVVVTIPAKTV
-782 GDAAKD
+782 GDEAKD
-788 YTFTPS
+788 YTFKPALT
-794 LKLTYDNSAIVNITV
+794 LTYANSAIVNITV
-809 KVKVLAPVVTDLKLG
+809 DVKVLAPVVTDLKLG
-824 ANTINWNGTSVV
+824 ANTINWDGKSVV
-836 DLMPSADAQTMT
+836 DLMPSANAQEMT

-870 AVVTDKTVQLKI
+870 AVVTDETVQLKI
-882 TKGGDEGETNLYPGT
+882 TKGGDESETNLYPGT

-916 YTFSLYYTPKD
+916 YTFSLYYTPKG

-991 AAASGGAT
+991 AVASGGAT

-1024 RATFVNCFNTEGYT
+1024 RATFLNCFNTEGYT

>member
-1 MKRKF
+1 M
-6 VKVMFFGALALSTV
+6 
-20 TYVGCKDYDDDV
+20 
-32 KGLQEQIDNINQ
+32 
-44 KGADV
+44 
-49 TTEAMN
+49 
-55 AAISSAIAK
+55 
-64 VQADLDKI
+64 
-72 ASKADKSALDA
+72 
-83 LQAVVTKLQEAVN
+83 
-96 GKADASTLESLKA
+96 
-109 ELNEAI
+109 
-115 ATVDSS
+115 
-121 IQPKIDAAKTQL
+121 
-133 EGQIAGLE
+133 
-141 TKLEEADEA
+141 
-150 IKGSIATQ
+150 
-158 IADLKTELQDLM
+158 
-170 DANAAEY
+170 
-177 AKLYATKVD
+177 
-186 LNALSDRVET
+186 NALSDRVET

-230 QQNLDNPESALR
+230 QQNLDKPESALR
-242 AYLEGVFTTGIMTQV
+242 AYLEGVFTTDIMTQV
-257 EAKCGEIADA
+257 EAKCGEIADT

-278 YKTEQ
+278 YKAEQ
-283 GKDYKAIVERLATLE
+283 GEDYKAIVERLATLE

-364 EYIGSSI
+364 EYIGNSI

-431 PVVISAPTSVK
+431 PVVISAPTNVK

-599 SPAAEAVTLASLGLS
+599 SPAAEVVTLASLGLS

-622 EKTESPVDADYFV
+622 EKTETPADADYFV

-680 ADYTGTAVTAKI
+680 VDYTGTAVTAKI

-703 ANELYWSN
+703 ADLYWKD
-711 ASAAQTVTLTSE
+711 AAQTANLKSE
-723 QIADIVKEIN
+723 EVDKILAKIN
-733 KVTGETYDN
+733 EVAGASYESFSAAVSGAAKS
-742 LTAALAGVV
+742 TAADGGVTI
-751 ASDGNVSTSD
+751 D
-761 GDVSIAASG
+761 ASG
-770 NDVTVTIPQGTV
+770 NDVVVTIPAKTV
-782 GDAAKD
+782 GDEAKD
-788 YTFTPS
+788 YTFKPALT
-794 LKLTYDNSAIVNITV
+794 LTYANSAIVNITV
-809 KVKVLAPVVTDLKLG
+809 DVKVLAPVVTDLKLG
-824 ANTINWNGTSVV
+824 ANTINWDGKSVV
-836 DLMPSADAQTMT
+836 DLMPSANAQEMT

-882 TKGGDEGETNLYPGT
+882 TKGGDEGEANLYPST
-897 INFDDFTVKAAA
+897 INFDDFNVN
-909 ATDKAVS
+909 ATAEDNEVS

-953 APEEEAR
+953 APEETAIEL
-960 TITKT
+960 T
-965 KLTDTYDLSTN
+965 KLTDTYDLSTD

-991 AAASGGAT
+991 AVATGGAT
-999 TNPAT
+999 TDPAT

-1024 RATFVNCFNTEGYT
+1024 RATFLNCFNTEGYT

-1048 KTIQLNDVIRAQE
+1048 KTIQLNDVIREQE

-1072 KVIATTGW
+1072 KVIATTAW

-1087 TELTI
+1087 TELII
-1092 TYPAGST
+1092 TYPEGST

>member
-133 EGQIAGLE
+133 EGQIAALE

-230 QQNLDNPESALR
+230 QQNLDKPESALR
-242 AYLEGVFTTGIMTQV
+242 AYLEGVFTTDIMTQV
-257 EAKCGEIADA
+257 EAKCGEIADT

-278 YKTEQ
+278 YKAEQ
-283 GKDYKAIVERLATLE
+283 GEDYKAIVERLATLE

-364 EYIGSSI
+364 EYIGNSI

-378 ETLETKLNALQSGL
+378 ATLETKLNALQSGL

-490 AKDEADVAIE
+490 AKDEEGANIE

-680 ADYTGTAVTAKI
+680 VDYTGTAVTAKI

-703 ANELYWSN
+703 ADLYWKD
-711 ASAAQTVTLTSE
+711 AAQTANLKSE
-723 QIADIVKEIN
+723 EVDKILAKIN
-733 KVTGETYDN
+733 EVAGASYESFSAAVSGAAKS
-742 LTAALAGVV
+742 TAADGGVTI
-751 ASDGNVSTSD
+751 D
-761 GDVSIAASG
+761 ASG
-770 NDVTVTIPQGTV
+770 NDVVVTIPAKTV
-782 GDAAKD
+782 GDEAKD
-788 YTFTPS
+788 YTFKPALT
-794 LKLTYDNSAIVNITV
+794 LTYANSAIVNITV
-809 KVKVLAPVVTDLKLG
+809 DVKVLAPVVTDLKLG
-824 ANTINWNGTSVV
+824 ANTINWDGKSVV
-836 DLMPSADAQTMT
+836 DLMPSANAQEMT

-882 TKGGDEGETNLYPGT
+882 TKGGDEGEANLYPST
-897 INFDDFTVKAAA
+897 INFDDFNVN
-909 ATDKAVS
+909 ATAEDNEVS

-953 APEEEAR
+953 APEETAIEL
-960 TITKT
+960 T

-991 AAASGGAT
+991 AVASGGAT

-1004 VDGALAIYSGSVKYI
+1004 VEGALAIYSGSVKYI

-1024 RATFVNCFNTEGYT
+1024 RATFLNCFNTEGYT

-1072 KVIATTGW
+1072 KVIATTAW

-1087 TELTI
+1087 TELII
-1092 TYPAGST
+1092 TYPEGST

>member
-1 MKRKF
+1 M
-6 VKVMFFGALALSTV
+6 
-20 TYVGCKDYDDDV
+20 
-32 KGLQEQIDNINQ
+32 
-44 KGADV
+44 
-49 TTEAMN
+49 
-55 AAISSAIAK
+55 
-64 VQADLDKI
+64 
-72 ASKADKSALDA
+72 
-83 LQAVVTKLQEAVN
+83 
-96 GKADASTLESLKA
+96 
-109 ELNEAI
+109 
-115 ATVDSS
+115 
-121 IQPKIDAAKTQL
+121 
-133 EGQIAGLE
+133 
-141 TKLEEADEA
+141 
-150 IKGSIATQ
+150 
-158 IADLKTELQDLM
+158 
-170 DANAAEY
+170 
-177 AKLYATKVD
+177 
-186 LNALSDRVET
+186 
-196 LEKIKHLTTDDVLSF
+196 
-211 IQTDADV
+211 
-218 KKYIDDEFVALL
+218 
-230 QQNLDNPESALR
+230 
-242 AYLEGVFTTGIMTQV
+242 
-257 EAKCGEIADA
+257 
-267 KMEALRQEWTT
+267 
-278 YKTEQ
+278 
-283 GKDYKAIVERLATLE
+283 
-298 GYNLSTME
+298 
-306 ELYNSLTDPKNNTID
+306 
-321 KANTCFEALGDIT
+321 
-334 DLATEFGKYTT
+334 
-345 TTKLE
+345 
-350 KNYVQIADLNTKIG
+350 QIADLNTKIG

-591 LSDNENGS
+591 LSDNENGT
-599 SPAAEAVTLASLGLS
+599 SPAEAVTLASLGLS

-622 EKTESPVDADYFV
+622 EKTEAPADADYFV

-680 ADYTGTAVTAKI
+680 VDYTGTVVNAKI

-703 ANELYWSN
+703 ADLYWKDAVQTANLKSEEIGKILAKIN
-711 ASAAQTVTLTSE
+711 EVAGASYESFSAAVSGATKS
-723 QIADIVKEIN
+723 
-733 KVTGETYDN
+733 
-742 LTAALAGVV
+742 TAADGGVTI
-751 ASDGNVSTSD
+751 D
-761 GDVSIAASG
+761 ASG
-770 NDVTVTIPQGTV
+770 DDVVVTIPAKTV
-782 GDAAKD
+782 GDEAKD
-788 YTFTPS
+788 YTFKPALT
-794 LKLTYDNSAIVNITV
+794 LTYANSAIVNITV
-809 KVKVLAPVVTDLKLG
+809 DVKVLAPVVTDLKLG
-824 ANTINWNGTSVV
+824 ANTINWDGKSVV
-836 DLMPSADAQTMT
+836 DLMPSANAQEMT

-882 TKGGDEGETNLYPGT
+882 TKGGDEGEANLYPST

-965 KLTDTYDLSTN
+965 KLTDTYDLSTD

-999 TNPAT
+999 TDPAT

-1024 RATFVNCFNTEGYT
+1024 RATFVNCFNTTGYT

-1072 KVIATTGW
+1072 KVIATTAW

-1092 TYPAGST
+1092 TYPEGST

>member
-230 QQNLDNPESALR
+230 QQNLDKPESALR
-242 AYLEGVFTTGIMTQV
+242 AYLEGVFTTDIMTQV
-257 EAKCGEIADA
+257 EAKCGEIADT

-278 YKTEQ
+278 YKAEQ
-283 GKDYKAIVERLATLE
+283 GEDYKAIVERLATLE

-334 DLATEFGKYTT
+334 DLAIEFGKYTT
-345 TTKLE
+345 TTELE

-591 LSDNENGS
+591 LSDNENGT
-599 SPAAEAVTLASLGLS
+599 SPAEAVTLASLGLS

-622 EKTESPVDADYFV
+622 EKTEAPADADYFV

-680 ADYTGTAVTAKI
+680 VDYTGNAVTAKI
-692 VAEGVNLEYAV
+692 VAEGVNLEYVV
-703 ANELYWSN
+703 ADLYWKDAVQTANLKSEEIGKILAKIN
-711 ASAAQTVTLTSE
+711 EVAGASYESFSAAVSGATKS
-723 QIADIVKEIN
+723 
-733 KVTGETYDN
+733 
-742 LTAALAGVV
+742 TAADGGVTI
-751 ASDGNVSTSD
+751 D
-761 GDVSIAASG
+761 ASG
-770 NDVTVTIPQGTV
+770 DDVVVTIPAKTV
-782 GDAAKD
+782 GDEAKD
-788 YTFTPS
+788 YTFKPALT
-794 LKLTYDNSAIVNITV
+794 LTYANSAIVNITV
-809 KVKVLAPVVTDLKLG
+809 DVKVLAPVVTDLKLG
-824 ANTINWNGTSVV
+824 ANTINWDGKSVV
-836 DLMPSADAQTMT
+836 DLMPSANAQEMT

-882 TKGGDEGETNLYPGT
+882 TKGGDEGEANLYPST
-897 INFDDFTVKAAA
+897 INFDDFNVN
-909 ATDKAVS
+909 ATAEDNEVS

-953 APEEEAR
+953 APEETAIEL
-960 TITKT
+960 T

-991 AAASGGAT
+991 AVASGGAT
-999 TNPAT
+999 TDPAS
-1004 VDGALAIYSGSVKYI
+1004 VEGALAIYSGSVKYI

-1024 RATFVNCFNTEGYT
+1024 RATFLNCFNTEGYT

-1048 KTIQLNDVIRAQE
+1048 KTIQLNDVIREQE

-1072 KVIATTGW
+1072 KVIATTAW

-1087 TELTI
+1087 TELII

>member
-133 EGQIAGLE
+133 EGQIAALE

-170 DANAAEY
+170 AANAAEY

-230 QQNLDNPESALR
+230 QQNLDKPESALR
-242 AYLEGVFTTGIMTQV
+242 AYLEGVFTTDIMTQV
-257 EAKCGEIADA
+257 EAKCGEIADT

-278 YKTEQ
+278 YKAEQ
-283 GKDYKAIVERLATLE
+283 GEDYKAIVERLATLE

-364 EYIGSSI
+364 EYIGNSI

-431 PVVISAPTSVK
+431 PVVISAPTNVK

-599 SPAAEAVTLASLGLS
+599 SPAAEVVTLASLGLS

-622 EKTESPVDADYFV
+622 EKTETPADADYFV

-680 ADYTGTAVTAKI
+680 VDYTGTAVTAKI

-703 ANELYWSN
+703 ADLYWKD
-711 ASAAQTVTLTSE
+711 AAQTANLKSE
-723 QIADIVKEIN
+723 EVDKILAKIN
-733 KVTGETYDN
+733 EVAGASYESFSAAVSGAAKS
-742 LTAALAGVV
+742 TAADGGVTI
-751 ASDGNVSTSD
+751 D
-761 GDVSIAASG
+761 ASG
-770 NDVTVTIPQGTV
+770 NDVVVTIPAKTV
-782 GDAAKD
+782 GDEAKD
-788 YTFTPS
+788 YTFKPALT
-794 LKLTYDNSAIVNITV
+794 LTYANSAIVNITV
-809 KVKVLAPVVTDLKLG
+809 DVKVLAPVVTDLKLG
-824 ANTINWNGTSVV
+824 ANTINWDGKSVV
-836 DLMPSADAQTMT
+836 DLMPSANAQEMT

-882 TKGGDEGETNLYPGT
+882 TKGGDEGEANLYPST
-897 INFDDFTVKAAA
+897 INFDDFNVN
-909 ATDKAVS
+909 ATAEDNEVS

-953 APEEEAR
+953 APEETAIEL
-960 TITKT
+960 T
-965 KLTDTYDLSTN
+965 KLTDTYDLSTD

-991 AAASGGAT
+991 AVATGGAT
-999 TNPAT
+999 TDPAT

-1024 RATFVNCFNTEGYT
+1024 RATFLNCFNTEGYT

-1048 KTIQLNDVIRAQE
+1048 KTIQLNDVIREQE

>member
-170 DANAAEY
+170 AANAAEY

-230 QQNLDNPESALR
+230 QQNLDKPESALR
-242 AYLEGVFTTGIMTQV
+242 AYLEGVFTTDIMTQV
-257 EAKCGEIADA
+257 EAKCGEIADT
-267 KMEALRQEWTT
+267 KMEALRQEWIT

-283 GKDYKAIVERLATLE
+283 GEDYKAIVERLATLE

-364 EYIGSSI
+364 EYIGNSI

-431 PVVISAPTSVK
+431 PVVISAPTNVK

-591 LSDNENGS
+591 LSDNEDGT
-599 SPAAEAVTLASLGLS
+599 SPAAEFVTLASLGLS

-622 EKTESPVDADYFV
+622 EKAESPEDADYFV

-680 ADYTGTAVTAKI
+680 VDYTGNAVTAKI

-703 ANELYWSN
+703 ADLYWKD
-711 ASAAQTVTLTSE
+711 AAQTANLKSE
-723 QIADIVKEIN
+723 EVDKILAKIN
-733 KVTGETYDN
+733 EVAGASYESFSAAVSGAAKS
-742 LTAALAGVV
+742 TAADGGV
-751 ASDGNVSTSD
+751 TI
-761 GDVSIAASG
+761 DVSG
-770 NDVTVTIPQGTV
+770 NDVVVTIPAKTV
-782 GDAAKD
+782 GDEAKD
-788 YTFTPS
+788 YTFKPALT
-794 LKLTYDNSAIVNITV
+794 LTYANSAIVNITV
-809 KVKVLAPVVTDLKLG
+809 DVKVLAPVVTDLKLG
-824 ANTINWNGTSVV
+824 ANTINWDGKSVV
-836 DLMPSADAQTMT
+836 DLMPSANAQEMT

-882 TKGGDEGETNLYPGT
+882 TKGGDEGEANLYPST
-897 INFDDFTVKAAA
+897 INFDDFNVN
-909 ATDKAVS
+909 ATAEDNEVS

-953 APEEEAR
+953 APEETAIEL
-960 TITKT
+960 T

-991 AAASGGAT
+991 AVASGGAT

-1004 VDGALAIYSGSVKYI
+1004 VEGALAIYSGSVKYI

-1024 RATFVNCFNTEGYT
+1024 RATFLNCFNTEGYT

-1072 KVIATTGW
+1072 KVIATTAW

-1087 TELTI
+1087 TELII
-1092 TYPAGST
+1092 TYPEGST

>member
-230 QQNLDNPESALR
+230 QQNLDKPESALR
-242 AYLEGVFTTGIMTQV
+242 AYLEGVFTTDIMTQV
-257 EAKCGEIADA
+257 EAKCGEIADT

-278 YKTEQ
+278 YKAEQ
-283 GKDYKAIVERLATLE
+283 GEDYKAIVERLATLE

-345 TTKLE
+345 TAELE

-591 LSDNENGS
+591 LSDNEDGT
-599 SPAAEAVTLASLGLS
+599 SPAAEFVTLASLGLS

-622 EKTESPVDADYFV
+622 EKTEAPADADYFV

-680 ADYTGTAVTAKI
+680 VDYTGTVVNAKI

-703 ANELYWSN
+703 ADLYWKD
-711 ASAAQTVTLTSE
+711 AAQTANLKSE
-723 QIADIVKEIN
+723 EVDKILAKIN
-733 KVTGETYDN
+733 EVAGASYESFSAAVSGATKS
-742 LTAALAGVV
+742 TAADEGVTI
-751 ASDGNVSTSD
+751 D
-761 GDVSIAASG
+761 ASG
-770 NDVTVTIPQGTV
+770 NDVVVTIPAKTV
-782 GDAAKD
+782 GDEAKD
-788 YTFTPS
+788 YTFKPALT
-794 LKLTYDNSAIVNITV
+794 LTYANSAIVNITV
-809 KVKVLAPVVTDLKLG
+809 DVKVLAPVVTDLKLG
-824 ANTINWNGTSVV
+824 ANTINWDGKSVV
-836 DLMPSADAQTMT
+836 DLMPSANAQEMT

-882 TKGGDEGETNLYPGT
+882 TKGGDEGEANLYPST

-953 APEEEAR
+953 APEETAIEL
-960 TITKT
+960 T

-999 TNPAT
+999 TDPAT
-1004 VDGALAIYSGSVKYI
+1004 VEGALAIYSGSVKYI

-1024 RATFVNCFNTEGYT
+1024 RATFLNCFNTEGYT
-1038 AETGEIAAAN
+1038 AETGEIAADN
-1048 KTIQLNDVIRAQE
+1048 KTIKLNDVIREQE

-1092 TYPAGST
+1092 TYPEGST

>member
-133 EGQIAGLE
+133 EGQIAALE

-170 DANAAEY
+170 AANAAEY

-230 QQNLDNPESALR
+230 QQNLDKPESALR
-242 AYLEGVFTTGIMTQV
+242 AYLEGVFTTDIMTQV
-257 EAKCGEIADA
+257 EAKCGEIADT

-278 YKTEQ
+278 YKAEQ
-283 GKDYKAIVERLATLE
+283 GEDYKAIVERLATLE

-364 EYIGSSI
+364 EYIGNSI

-431 PVVISAPTSVK
+431 PVVISAPTNVK

-599 SPAAEAVTLASLGLS
+599 SPAAEVVTLASLGLS

-622 EKTESPVDADYFV
+622 EKTATPADADYFV

-680 ADYTGTAVTAKI
+680 VDYTGTAVTAKI

-703 ANELYWSN
+703 ADLYWKD
-711 ASAAQTVTLTSE
+711 AAQTANLKSE
-723 QIADIVKEIN
+723 EVDKILAKIN
-733 KVTGETYDN
+733 EVAGASYESFSAAVSGAAKS
-742 LTAALAGVV
+742 TAADGGVTI
-751 ASDGNVSTSD
+751 D
-761 GDVSIAASG
+761 ASG
-770 NDVTVTIPQGTV
+770 NDVVVTIPAKTV
-782 GDAAKD
+782 GDEAKD
-788 YTFTPS
+788 YTFKPALT
-794 LKLTYDNSAIVNITV
+794 LTYANSAIVNITV
-809 KVKVLAPVVTDLKLG
+809 DVKVLAPVVTDLKLG
-824 ANTINWNGTSVV
+824 ANTINWDGKSVV
-836 DLMPSADAQTMT
+836 DLMPSANAQEMT

-882 TKGGDEGETNLYPGT
+882 TKGGDEGEANLYPST
-897 INFDDFTVKAAA
+897 INFDDFNVN
-909 ATDKAVS
+909 ATAEDNEVS

-953 APEEEAR
+953 APEETAIEL
-960 TITKT
+960 T
-965 KLTDTYDLSTN
+965 KLTDTYDLSTD

-991 AAASGGAT
+991 AVATGGAT
-999 TNPAT
+999 TDPAT

-1024 RATFVNCFNTEGYT
+1024 RATFLNCFNTEGYT

-1048 KTIQLNDVIRAQE
+1048 KTIQLNDVIREQE

-1072 KVIATTGW
+1072 KVIATTAW

-1087 TELTI
+1087 TELII
-1092 TYPAGST
+1092 TYPEGST

>member
-133 EGQIAGLE
+133 EGQIAALE

-230 QQNLDNPESALR
+230 QQNLDKPESALR
-242 AYLEGVFTTGIMTQV
+242 AYLEGVFTTDIMTQV
-257 EAKCGEIADA
+257 EAKCGEIADT
-267 KMEALRQEWTT
+267 KMEALRQEWIT

-283 GKDYKAIVERLATLE
+283 GEDYKAIVKRLATLE

-350 KNYVQIADLNTKIG
+350 KNYVQIADLNGKIG
-364 EYIGSSI
+364 AYV
-371 SDLDSKV
+371 DSKISGLDARV
-378 ETLETKLNALQSGL
+378 ATLETKLNALQSGL

-622 EKTESPVDADYFV
+622 EKTESPEDADYFV

-680 ADYTGTAVTAKI
+680 VDYTGTAVTAKI

-703 ANELYWSN
+703 ADLYWKD
-711 ASAAQTVTLTSE
+711 AAQTANLKSE
-723 QIADIVKEIN
+723 EVDKILAKIN
-733 KVTGETYDN
+733 EVAGASYESFSAAVSGAAKS
-742 LTAALAGVV
+742 TAADGGVTI
-751 ASDGNVSTSD
+751 D
-761 GDVSIAASG
+761 ASG
-770 NDVTVTIPQGTV
+770 DDVVVTIPAKTV
-782 GDAAKD
+782 GDEAKD
-788 YTFTPS
+788 YTFKPALT
-794 LKLTYDNSAIVNITV
+794 LTYANSAIVNITV
-809 KVKVLAPVVTDLKLG
+809 DVKVLAPVVTDLKLG
-824 ANTINWNGTSVV
+824 ANTINWDGKSVV
-836 DLMPSADAQTMT
+836 DLMPSANAQEMT

-870 AVVTDKTVQLKI
+870 AVVTDETVQLKI
-882 TKGGDEGETNLYPGT
+882 TKGGDESETNLYPGT

-916 YTFSLYYTPKD
+916 YTFSLYYTPKG

-991 AAASGGAT
+991 AVASGGAT

-1024 RATFVNCFNTEGYT
+1024 RATFLNCFNTEGYT

-1087 TELTI
+1087 TEVTI

>member
-230 QQNLDNPESALR
+230 QQNLDKPESALR
-242 AYLEGVFTTGIMTQV
+242 AYLEGVFTTDIMTQV
-257 EAKCGEIADA
+257 EAKCGEIADT

-278 YKTEQ
+278 YKAEQ
-283 GKDYKAIVERLATLE
+283 GEDYKAIVERLATLE

-321 KANTCFEALGDIT
+321 KANQCAEALGDIT
-334 DLATEFGKYTT
+334 DLAIEFGKYTT
-345 TTKLE
+345 TTELE

-442 VNFRVSPASAVADL
+442 VNFRVSPASTVADL

-591 LSDNENGS
+591 LSDNEDGT
-599 SPAAEAVTLASLGLS
+599 SPAAEFVTLASLGLS

-622 EKTESPVDADYFV
+622 EKTEAPADADYFV

-680 ADYTGTAVTAKI
+680 VDYTGSAVTAKI

-703 ANELYWSN
+703 ADLYWKD
-711 ASAAQTVTLTSE
+711 AAQTANLKSE
-723 QIADIVKEIN
+723 EVDKILAKIN
-733 KVTGETYDN
+733 EVAGASYESFSAAVSGATKS
-742 LTAALAGVV
+742 TAADEGVTI
-751 ASDGNVSTSD
+751 D
-761 GDVSIAASG
+761 ASG
-770 NDVTVTIPQGTV
+770 NDVVVTIPAKTV
-782 GDAAKD
+782 GDEAKD
-788 YTFTPS
+788 YTFKPALT
-794 LKLTYDNSAIVNITV
+794 LTYANSAIVNITV
-809 KVKVLAPVVTDLKLG
+809 DVKVLAPVVTDLKLG
-824 ANTINWNGTSVV
+824 ANTINWDGKSVV
-836 DLMPSADAQTMT
+836 DLMPSANAQEMT

-882 TKGGDEGETNLYPGT
+882 TKGGDEGEANLYPST
-897 INFDDFTVKAAA
+897 INFDDFNVN
-909 ATDKAVS
+909 ATAEDNEVS

-953 APEEEAR
+953 APEETAIEL
-960 TITKT
+960 T

-991 AAASGGAT
+991 AVASGGAT
-999 TNPAT
+999 TDPAS
-1004 VDGALAIYSGSVKYI
+1004 VEGALAIYSGSVKYI

-1024 RATFVNCFNTEGYT
+1024 RATFLNCFNTEGYT

-1048 KTIQLNDVIRAQE
+1048 KTIQLNDVIREQE

-1072 KVIATTGW
+1072 KVIATTAW

-1087 TELTI
+1087 TELII
-1092 TYPAGST
+1092 TYPEGST

>member
-133 EGQIAGLE
+133 EGQIAALE

-170 DANAAEY
+170 AANAAEY

-230 QQNLDNPESALR
+230 QQNLDKPESALR
-242 AYLEGVFTTGIMTQV
+242 AYLEGVFTTNIMTQV
-257 EAKCGEIADA
+257 EAKCGEIADT

-278 YKTEQ
+278 YKAEQ
-283 GKDYKAIVERLATLE
+283 GEDYKAIVKRLATLE

-345 TTKLE
+345 TTTLE

-364 EYIGSSI
+364 EYIGNSI

-431 PVVISAPTSVK
+431 PVVISAPTNVK

-599 SPAAEAVTLASLGLS
+599 FPAAEVVTLASLGLS

-622 EKTESPVDADYFV
+622 EKTETPADADYFV

-680 ADYTGTAVTAKI
+680 VDYTGTAVTAKI

-703 ANELYWSN
+703 ADLYWKD
-711 ASAAQTVTLTSE
+711 AAQTANLKSE
-723 QIADIVKEIN
+723 EVDKILAKIN
-733 KVTGETYDN
+733 EVAGASYESFSAAVSGAAKS
-742 LTAALAGVV
+742 TAADGGVTI
-751 ASDGNVSTSD
+751 D
-761 GDVSIAASG
+761 ASG
-770 NDVTVTIPQGTV
+770 NDVVVTIPAKTV
-782 GDAAKD
+782 GDEAKD
-788 YTFTPS
+788 YTFKPALT
-794 LKLTYDNSAIVNITV
+794 LTYANSAIVNITV
-809 KVKVLAPVVTDLKLG
+809 DVKVLAPVVTDLKLG
-824 ANTINWNGTSVV
+824 ANTINWDGKSVV
-836 DLMPSADAQTMT
+836 DLMPSANAQEMT

-882 TKGGDEGETNLYPGT
+882 TKGGDEGEANLYPST
-897 INFDDFTVKAAA
+897 INFDDFNVN
-909 ATDKAVS
+909 ATAEDNEVS

-953 APEEEAR
+953 APEETAIEL
-960 TITKT
+960 T
-965 KLTDTYDLSTN
+965 KLTDTYDLSTD

-991 AAASGGAT
+991 AVATGGAT
-999 TNPAT
+999 TDPAT

-1024 RATFVNCFNTEGYT
+1024 RAIFLNCFNTEGYT

-1048 KTIQLNDVIRAQE
+1048 KTIQLNDVIREQE

-1072 KVIATTGW
+1072 KVIATTAW

-1087 TELTI
+1087 TELII
-1092 TYPAGST
+1092 TYPEGST

>member
-1 MKRKF
+1 M
-6 VKVMFFGALALSTV
+6 
-20 TYVGCKDYDDDV
+20 
-32 KGLQEQIDNINQ
+32 
-44 KGADV
+44 
-49 TTEAMN
+49 
-55 AAISSAIAK
+55 
-64 VQADLDKI
+64 
-72 ASKADKSALDA
+72 
-83 LQAVVTKLQEAVN
+83 
-96 GKADASTLESLKA
+96 
-109 ELNEAI
+109 
-115 ATVDSS
+115 
-121 IQPKIDAAKTQL
+121 
-133 EGQIAGLE
+133 
-141 TKLEEADEA
+141 
-150 IKGSIATQ
+150 
-158 IADLKTELQDLM
+158 
-170 DANAAEY
+170 
-177 AKLYATKVD
+177 
-186 LNALSDRVET
+186 
-196 LEKIKHLTTDDVLSF
+196 SF

-230 QQNLDNPESALR
+230 QQNLDKPESALR
-242 AYLEGVFTTGIMTQV
+242 AYLEGVFTTDIMTQV
-257 EAKCGEIADA
+257 EAKCGEIADT

-278 YKTEQ
+278 YKAEQ
-283 GKDYKAIVERLATLE
+283 GEDYKAIVERLATLE

-364 EYIGSSI
+364 EYIGNSI

-431 PVVISAPTSVK
+431 PVVISAPTNVK

-599 SPAAEAVTLASLGLS
+599 SPAAEVVTLASLGLS

-622 EKTESPVDADYFV
+622 EKTETPADADYFV

-680 ADYTGTAVTAKI
+680 VDYTGTAVTAKI

-703 ANELYWSN
+703 ADLYWKD
-711 ASAAQTVTLTSE
+711 AAQTANLKSE
-723 QIADIVKEIN
+723 EVDKILAKIN
-733 KVTGETYDN
+733 EVAGASYESFSAAVSGAAKS
-742 LTAALAGVV
+742 TAADGGVTI
-751 ASDGNVSTSD
+751 D
-761 GDVSIAASG
+761 ASG
-770 NDVTVTIPQGTV
+770 NDVVVTIPAKTV
-782 GDAAKD
+782 GDEAKD
-788 YTFTPS
+788 YTFKPALT
-794 LKLTYDNSAIVNITV
+794 LTYANSAIVNITV
-809 KVKVLAPVVTDLKLG
+809 DVKVLAPVVTDLKLG
-824 ANTINWNGTSVV
+824 ANTINWDGKSVV
-836 DLMPSADAQTMT
+836 DLMPSANAQEMT

-882 TKGGDEGETNLYPGT
+882 TKGGDEGEANLYPST
-897 INFDDFTVKAAA
+897 INFDDFNVN
-909 ATDKAVS
+909 ATAEDNEVS

-953 APEEEAR
+953 APEETAIEL
-960 TITKT
+960 T
-965 KLTDTYDLSTN
+965 KLTDTYDLSTD

-991 AAASGGAT
+991 AVATGGAT
-999 TNPAT
+999 TDPAT

-1024 RATFVNCFNTEGYT
+1024 RATFLNCFNTEGYT

-1048 KTIQLNDVIRAQE
+1048 KTIQLNDVIREQE

-1072 KVIATTGW
+1072 KVIATTAW

-1087 TELTI
+1087 TELII
-1092 TYPAGST
+1092 TYPEGST

>member
-133 EGQIAGLE
+133 EGQIAALE

-170 DANAAEY
+170 AANAAEY

-230 QQNLDNPESALR
+230 QQNLDKPESALR
-242 AYLEGVFTTGIMTQV
+242 AYLEGVFTTDIMTQV
-257 EAKCGEIADA
+257 EAKCVEIADT

-278 YKTEQ
+278 YKAEQ
-283 GKDYKAIVERLATLE
+283 GEDYKAIVERLATLE

-364 EYIGSSI
+364 EYIGNSI

-431 PVVISAPTSVK
+431 PVVISAPTNVK

-599 SPAAEAVTLASLGLS
+599 SPAAEVVTLASLGLS

-622 EKTESPVDADYFV
+622 EKTETPADADYFV

-680 ADYTGTAVTAKI
+680 VDYTGTAVTAKI
-692 VAEGVNLEYAV
+692 VAEGANLEYAV
-703 ANELYWSN
+703 ADLYWKD
-711 ASAAQTVTLTSE
+711 AAQTANLKSE
-723 QIADIVKEIN
+723 EVDKILAKIN
-733 KVTGETYDN
+733 EVAGASYESFSAAVSGAAKS
-742 LTAALAGVV
+742 TAADGGVTI
-751 ASDGNVSTSD
+751 D
-761 GDVSIAASG
+761 ASG
-770 NDVTVTIPQGTV
+770 NDVVVTIPAKTV
-782 GDAAKD
+782 GDEAKD
-788 YTFTPS
+788 YTFKPALT
-794 LKLTYDNSAIVNITV
+794 LTYANSAIVNITV
-809 KVKVLAPVVTDLKLG
+809 DVKVLAPVVTDLKLG
-824 ANTINWNGTSVV
+824 ANTINWDGKSVV
-836 DLMPSADAQTMT
+836 DLMPSANAQEMT

-882 TKGGDEGETNLYPGT
+882 TKGGDEGEANLYPST
-897 INFDDFTVKAAA
+897 INFDDFNVN
-909 ATDKAVS
+909 ATAEDNEVS

-953 APEEEAR
+953 APEETAIEL
-960 TITKT
+960 T
-965 KLTDTYDLSTN
+965 KLTDTYDLSTD

-991 AAASGGAT
+991 AVATGGAT
-999 TNPAT
+999 TDPAT

-1024 RATFVNCFNTEGYT
+1024 RATFLNCFNTEGYT

-1048 KTIQLNDVIRAQE
+1048 KTIQLNDVIREQE

-1072 KVIATTGW
+1072 KVIATTAW

-1087 TELTI
+1087 TELII
-1092 TYPAGST
+1092 TYPEGST

>member
-133 EGQIAGLE
+133 EGQIAALE

-230 QQNLDNPESALR
+230 QQNLDKPESALR
-242 AYLEGVFTTGIMTQV
+242 AYLEGVFTTDIMTQV
-257 EAKCGEIADA
+257 EAKCGEIADT
-267 KMEALRQEWTT
+267 KMEALRQEWIT

-283 GKDYKAIVERLATLE
+283 GEDYKAIVKRLATLE

-350 KNYVQIADLNTKIG
+350 KNYVQIADLNGKIG
-364 EYIGSSI
+364 AYV
-371 SDLDSKV
+371 DSKISGLDARV
-378 ETLETKLNALQSGL
+378 ATLETKLNALQSGL

-431 PVVISAPTSVK
+431 PIVISAPTSVK

-622 EKTESPVDADYFV
+622 EKTESPEDADYFV

-680 ADYTGTAVTAKI
+680 VDYTGTAVTAKI

-703 ANELYWSN
+703 ADLYWKD
-711 ASAAQTVTLTSE
+711 AAQTANLKSE
-723 QIADIVKEIN
+723 EVDKILAKIN
-733 KVTGETYDN
+733 EVAGASYESFSAAVSGAAKS
-742 LTAALAGVV
+742 TAADGGVTI
-751 ASDGNVSTSD
+751 D
-761 GDVSIAASG
+761 ASG
-770 NDVTVTIPQGTV
+770 DDVVVTIPAKTV
-782 GDAAKD
+782 GDEAKD
-788 YTFTPS
+788 YTFKPALT
-794 LKLTYDNSAIVNITV
+794 LTYANSAIVNITV
-809 KVKVLAPVVTDLKLG
+809 DVKVLAPVVTDLKLG
-824 ANTINWNGTSVV
+824 ANTINWDGKSVV
-836 DLMPSADAQTMT
+836 DLMPSANAQEMT

-870 AVVTDKTVQLKI
+870 AVVTDETVQLKI
-882 TKGGDEGETNLYPGT
+882 TKGGDESETNLYPGT

-916 YTFSLYYTPKD
+916 YTFSLYYTPKG

-991 AAASGGAT
+991 AVASGGAT

-1024 RATFVNCFNTEGYT
+1024 RATFLNCFNTEGYT

>member
-133 EGQIAGLE
+133 EGQIAALE

-170 DANAAEY
+170 AANAAEY

-230 QQNLDNPESALR
+230 QQNLDKPESALR
-242 AYLEGVFTTGIMTQV
+242 AYLEGVFTTDIMTQV
-257 EAKCGEIADA
+257 EAKCGEIADT

-278 YKTEQ
+278 YKAEQ
-283 GKDYKAIVERLATLE
+283 GEDYKAIVERLATLE

-364 EYIGSSI
+364 EYIGNSI

-431 PVVISAPTSVK
+431 PVVISAPTNVK

-599 SPAAEAVTLASLGLS
+599 SPAAEVVTLASLGLS

-622 EKTESPVDADYFV
+622 EKTETPADADYFV

-680 ADYTGTAVTAKI
+680 VDYTGTAVTAKI

-703 ANELYWSN
+703 ADLYWKD
-711 ASAAQTVTLTSE
+711 AAQTANLKSE
-723 QIADIVKEIN
+723 EVDKILAKIN
-733 KVTGETYDN
+733 EVAGASYESFSAAVSGAAKS
-742 LTAALAGVV
+742 TAADGGVTI
-751 ASDGNVSTSD
+751 D
-761 GDVSIAASG
+761 ASG
-770 NDVTVTIPQGTV
+770 NDVVVTIPAKTV
-782 GDAAKD
+782 GDEAKD
-788 YTFTPS
+788 YTFKPALT
-794 LKLTYDNSAIVNITV
+794 LTYANSAIVNITV
-809 KVKVLAPVVTDLKLG
+809 DVKVLAPVVTDLKLG
-824 ANTINWNGTSVV
+824 ANTINWDGKSVV
-836 DLMPSADAQTMT
+836 DLMPSANAQEMT

-882 TKGGDEGETNLYPGT
+882 TKGGDEGEANLYPST
-897 INFDDFTVKAAA
+897 INFDDFNVN
-909 ATDKAVS
+909 ATAEDNEVS

-948 AGTIT
+948 TGTIT
-953 APEEEAR
+953 APEETAIEL
-960 TITKT
+960 T
-965 KLTDTYDLSTN
+965 KLTDTYDLSTD

-991 AAASGGAT
+991 AVATGGAT
-999 TNPAT
+999 TDPAT

-1024 RATFVNCFNTEGYT
+1024 RATFLNCFNTEGYT

-1048 KTIQLNDVIRAQE
+1048 KTIQLNDVIREQE

-1072 KVIATTGW
+1072 KVIATTAW

-1087 TELTI
+1087 TELII
-1092 TYPAGST
+1092 TYPEGST

>member
-230 QQNLDNPESALR
+230 QQNLDKPESALR
-242 AYLEGVFTTGIMTQV
+242 AYLEGVFTTDIMTQV
-257 EAKCGEIADA
+257 EAKCGEIADT
-267 KMEALRQEWTT
+267 KMEALRQEWIT

-283 GKDYKAIVERLATLE
+283 GEDYKAIVERLATLE

-345 TTKLE
+345 TTELE

-364 EYIGSSI
+364 EYIGNSI

-591 LSDNENGS
+591 LSDNEDGT
-599 SPAAEAVTLASLGLS
+599 SPAAEFVTLASLGLS

-622 EKTESPVDADYFV
+622 EKAESPEDADYFV

-680 ADYTGTAVTAKI
+680 VDYTGNAVTAKI

-703 ANELYWSN
+703 ADLYWKD
-711 ASAAQTVTLTSE
+711 AAQTANLKSE
-723 QIADIVKEIN
+723 EVDKILAKIN
-733 KVTGETYDN
+733 EVAGASYESFSAAVSGAAKS
-742 LTAALAGVV
+742 TAADGGV
-751 ASDGNVSTSD
+751 TI
-761 GDVSIAASG
+761 DVSG
-770 NDVTVTIPQGTV
+770 NDVVVTIPAKTV
-782 GDAAKD
+782 GDEAKD
-788 YTFTPS
+788 YTFKPALT
-794 LKLTYDNSAIVNITV
+794 LTYANSAIVNITV
-809 KVKVLAPVVTDLKLG
+809 DVKVLAPVVTDLKLG
-824 ANTINWNGTSVV
+824 ANTINWDGKSVV
-836 DLMPSADAQTMT
+836 DLMPSANAQEMT

-882 TKGGDEGETNLYPGT
+882 TKGGDEGEANLYPST
-897 INFDDFTVKAAA
+897 INFDDFNVN
-909 ATDKAVS
+909 ATAEDNEVS

-953 APEEEAR
+953 APEETAIEL
-960 TITKT
+960 T

-983 GVTIWPTF
+983 GVTLRQTF
-991 AAASGGAT
+991 
-999 TNPAT
+999 
-1004 VDGALAIYSGSVKYI
+1004 
-1019 VAEES
+1019 
-1024 RATFVNCFNTEGYT
+1024 FV
-1038 AETGEIAAAN
+1038 
-1048 KTIQLNDVIRAQE
+1048 
-1061 GAIVNPITVKI
+1061 
-1072 KVIATTGW
+1072 
-1080 GAPENAE
+1080 
-1087 TELTI
+1087 
-1092 TYPAGST
+1092 
-1099 K
+1099 